1 MQIGWVDFSKTERD
15 KVVSILR
22 LLGTQTALDEL
33 GIGTVR
39 DAFSDMFFPGI
50 STLQTRAKYFVILPY
65 LFAQAEN
72 HRFKH
77 RRDVLAYIHNEE
89 FTLVKTLV
97 KNSGPEAYGI
107 VGSRNMEKMVKMKPS
122 SIYWNGLRTVGI
134 LRYLNISLDEACE
147 IVLRNERIKREVTLK
162 TESADE
168 AADDTDALAG
178 KTVLFSPIVPDYD
191 VQKDATIELTKK
203 EAQYLYDHFLDSPAT
218 CNSLTAYMLREK
230 IRFPSFWEIPYA
242 TVPSDISDAVHLAQ
256 EFAEFIYGAHLLYNI
271 IYADGCGLL
280 ILRASRLKRGN
291 PSLAIGRNPGCAHTL
306 QWATLTLRSMRRPCR
321 ELRTSEA
328 PSTPPSVHLC
338 WQQHLSGKKDWTS
351 ITTAEKSCTGICHQ
365 TQLIWSNGKAG
376 STVISAMRSVR
387 TWQTANSELSHLK
400 RAFGR
405 RPWIVRQW
413 P

>member
-39 DAFSDMFFPGI
+39 DAFSDMLFPGI

-134 LRYLNISLDEACE
+134 LRYPNISLDEACE
-147 IVLRNERIKREVTLK
+147 IVLRNERIKCEVTLK

-178 KTVLFSPIVPDYD
+178 KTVLFSP
-191 VQKDATIELTKK
+191 T
-203 EAQYLYDHFLDSPAT
+203 
-218 CNSLTAYMLREK
+218 
-230 IRFPSFWEIPYA
+230 FWEIPYA
-242 TVPSDISDAVHLAQ
+242 TIPSDISDAVHLAQ

-271 IYADGCGLL
+271 IYADGCGIHDDEVEAIRAEFKGYCDHYHSIHLEDVLAISKCPPMTSQFLRAFDTALQEGDIDAARDLL
-280 ILRASRLKRGN
+280 IRRERLVKQNRAKLNN
-291 PSLAIGRNPGCAHTL
+291 PKSYRFERPIHYYKLDYRFGTASTIINDI
-306 QWATLTLRSMRRPCR
+306 LTGL
-321 ELRTSEA
+321 EA
-328 PSTPPSVHLC
+328 
-338 WQQHLSGKKDWTS
+338 
-351 ITTAEKSCTGICHQ
+351 
-365 TQLIWSNGKAG
+365 
-376 STVISAMRSVR
+376 
-387 TWQTANSELSHLK
+387 
-400 RAFGR
+400 
-405 RPWIVRQW
+405 
-413 P
+413 

>member
-162 TESADE
+162 TMFKRTRLLNLPKKRHS
-168 AADDTDALAG
+168 TFTIISL
-178 KTVLFSPIVPDYD
+178 IV
-191 VQKDATIELTKK
+191 Q
-203 EAQYLYDHFLDSPAT
+203 
-218 CNSLTAYMLREK
+218 R
-230 IRFPSFWEIPYA
+230 
-242 TVPSDISDAVHLAQ
+242 
-256 EFAEFIYGAHLLYNI
+256 
-271 IYADGCGLL
+271 
-280 ILRASRLKRGN
+280 
-291 PSLAIGRNPGCAHTL
+291 LAIPSRRICCVKKFAFLPSGKSPMRRYQVTLAMPFIWRRN
-306 QWATLTLRSMRRPCR
+306 LRSSFMARIFFT
-321 ELRTSEA
+321 TSF
-328 PSTPPSVHLC
+328 
-338 WQQHLSGKKDWTS
+338 
-351 ITTAEKSCTGICHQ
+351 
-365 TQLIWSNGKAG
+365 TQMDVVSMTMK
-376 STVISAMRSVR
+376 
-387 TWQTANSELSHLK
+387 
-400 RAFGR
+400 
-405 RPWIVRQW
+405 
-413 P
+413 

>member
-1 MQIGWVDFSKTERD
+1 M
-15 KVVSILR
+15 
-22 LLGTQTALDEL
+22 
-33 GIGTVR
+33 
-39 DAFSDMFFPGI
+39 
-50 STLQTRAKYFVILPY
+50 ILPY

-134 LRYLNISLDEACE
+134 LRYPNISLDEACE

-271 IYADGCGLL
+271 IYADGCGIHDDEVEAIRAEFEGYCDHYHPIHLEDVLAISKCPPMTSQFLRAFDTALQEGDIDAARDLL
-280 ILRASRLKRGN
+280 IRRERLVKQNRAKLNN
-291 PSLAIGRNPGCAHTL
+291 PKSYRFERPIHYYKLDYRFGTASTIINDI
-306 QWATLTLRSMRRPCR
+306 LTGL
-321 ELRTSEA
+321 EA
-328 PSTPPSVHLC
+328 
-338 WQQHLSGKKDWTS
+338 
-351 ITTAEKSCTGICHQ
+351 
-365 TQLIWSNGKAG
+365 
-376 STVISAMRSVR
+376 
-387 TWQTANSELSHLK
+387 
-400 RAFGR
+400 
-405 RPWIVRQW
+405 
-413 P
+413 

>member
-39 DAFSDMFFPGI
+39 DAFSDMLFPGI

-134 LRYLNISLDEACE
+134 LRYPNIYGYE
-147 IVLRNERIKREVTLK
+147 IPDRIYNNR
-162 TESADE
+162 
-168 AADDTDALAG
+168 
-178 KTVLFSPIVPDYD
+178 DYD
-191 VQKDATIELTKK
+191 
-203 EAQYLYDHFLDSPAT
+203 
-218 CNSLTAYMLREK
+218 
-230 IRFPSFWEIPYA
+230 
-242 TVPSDISDAVHLAQ
+242 
-256 EFAEFIYGAHLLYNI
+256 YNI
-271 IYADGCGLL
+271 IIDDVARID
-280 ILRASRLKRGN
+280 
-291 PSLAIGRNPGCAHTL
+291 
-306 QWATLTLRSMRRPCR
+306 
-321 ELRTSEA
+321 
-328 PSTPPSVHLC
+328 
-338 WQQHLSGKKDWTS
+338 
-351 ITTAEKSCTGICHQ
+351 
-365 TQLIWSNGKAG
+365 
-376 STVISAMRSVR
+376 STVYTEWYDFRR
-387 TWQTANSELSHLK
+387 ANAVIWGDK
-400 RAFGR
+400 NF
-405 RPWIVRQW
+405 Q
-413 P
+413 

>member
-39 DAFSDMFFPGI
+39 DAFSDMLFPGI

-134 LRYLNISLDEACE
+134 LRYPNISLDEACE
-147 IVLRNERIKREVTLK
+147 IVLRNERIKCEVTLK

-242 TVPSDISDAVHLAQ
+242 TIPSDISDAVHLAQ

-271 IYADGCGLL
+271 IYADGCG
-280 ILRASRLKRGN
+280 IHDDEVEAIRAEFKGYYRQKRN
-291 PSLAIGRNPGCAHTL
+291 IRIYSGR
-306 QWATLTLRSMRRPCR
+306 
-321 ELRTSEA
+321 
-328 PSTPPSVHLC
+328 
-338 WQQHLSGKKDWTS
+338 
-351 ITTAEKSCTGICHQ
+351 
-365 TQLIWSNGKAG
+365 
-376 STVISAMRSVR
+376 
-387 TWQTANSELSHLK
+387 
-400 RAFGR
+400 
-405 RPWIVRQW
+405 
-413 P
+413 

>member
-50 STLQTRAKYFVILPY
+50 STLQTRAKYFVIPY

-134 LRYLNISLDEACE
+134 LRYPNISLDEACE

-178 KTVLFSPIVPDYD
+178 KTVLVSPIVPDYD
-191 VQKDATIELTKK
+191 VQRTRLLNLPKKRHSTFTII
-203 EAQYLYDHFLDSPAT
+203 
-218 CNSLTAYMLREK
+218 SLIVQR
-230 IRFPSFWEIPYA
+230 
-242 TVPSDISDAVHLAQ
+242 
-256 EFAEFIYGAHLLYNI
+256 
-271 IYADGCGLL
+271 
-280 ILRASRLKRGN
+280 
-291 PSLAIGRNPGCAHTL
+291 LAIPSRRICCVKKFAFLPSGKSPMRRYQVTLAMPFIWRRN
-306 QWATLTLRSMRRPCR
+306 LRSSFMARIFFT
-321 ELRTSEA
+321 TSF
-328 PSTPPSVHLC
+328 
-338 WQQHLSGKKDWTS
+338 
-351 ITTAEKSCTGICHQ
+351 
-365 TQLIWSNGKAG
+365 TQMDVVSMTMK
-376 STVISAMRSVR
+376 
-387 TWQTANSELSHLK
+387 
-400 RAFGR
+400 
-405 RPWIVRQW
+405 
-413 P
+413 

>member
-203 EAQYLYDHFLDSPAT
+203 RHSTFT
-218 CNSLTAYMLREK
+218 IISLIVQR
-230 IRFPSFWEIPYA
+230 
-242 TVPSDISDAVHLAQ
+242 
-256 EFAEFIYGAHLLYNI
+256 
-271 IYADGCGLL
+271 
-280 ILRASRLKRGN
+280 
-291 PSLAIGRNPGCAHTL
+291 LAIPSRRICCVKKFAFLPSGKSPMRRYQVTLAMPFIWRRN
-306 QWATLTLRSMRRPCR
+306 LRSSFMARIFFTTSLRRWMWYP
-321 ELRTSEA
+321 
-328 PSTPPSVHLC
+328 
-338 WQQHLSGKKDWTS
+338 
-351 ITTAEKSCTGICHQ
+351 
-365 TQLIWSNGKAG
+365 
-376 STVISAMRSVR
+376 
-387 TWQTANSELSHLK
+387 
-400 RAFGR
+400 
-405 RPWIVRQW
+405 
-413 P
+413 

>member
-39 DAFSDMFFPGI
+39 DAFSDMLFPGI

-134 LRYLNISLDEACE
+134 LRYPNISLDEACE
-147 IVLRNERIKREVTLK
+147 IVLRNERIKCEVTLK

-203 EAQYLYDHFLDSPAT
+203 RHSIFTIISLIAQ
-218 CNSLTAYMLREK
+218 R
-230 IRFPSFWEIPYA
+230 
-242 TVPSDISDAVHLAQ
+242 
-256 EFAEFIYGAHLLYNI
+256 
-271 IYADGCGLL
+271 
-280 ILRASRLKRGN
+280 
-291 PSLAIGRNPGCAHTL
+291 LAILSRHICCVKKSAFLPSGKSP
-306 QWATLTLRSMRRPCR
+306 MRRYRVTLATPFIWR
-321 ELRTSEA
+321 RNSRSSFMARIFFTTSF
-328 PSTPPSVHLC
+328 
-338 WQQHLSGKKDWTS
+338 
-351 ITTAEKSCTGICHQ
+351 
-365 TQLIWSNGKAG
+365 TQMDVVSMTMK
-376 STVISAMRSVR
+376 
-387 TWQTANSELSHLK
+387 
-400 RAFGR
+400 
-405 RPWIVRQW
+405 
-413 P
+413 

>member
-39 DAFSDMFFPGI
+39 DAFSDMLFPGI

-97 KNSGPEAYGI
+97 KNSGLEAYGI

-134 LRYLNISLDEACE
+134 LRYPNISLDEACE

-178 KTVLFSPIVPDYD
+178 KLFCSLLSCQTMMFKRTRLLNLPKKRHSTFTIISLIV
-191 VQKDATIELTKK
+191 Q
-203 EAQYLYDHFLDSPAT
+203 
-218 CNSLTAYMLREK
+218 R
-230 IRFPSFWEIPYA
+230 
-242 TVPSDISDAVHLAQ
+242 
-256 EFAEFIYGAHLLYNI
+256 
-271 IYADGCGLL
+271 
-280 ILRASRLKRGN
+280 
-291 PSLAIGRNPGCAHTL
+291 LAIPSRRICCVKKSAFLPSGKSPMRRYQVTLAMPFIWRRN
-306 QWATLTLRSMRRPCR
+306 LRSSFMARIFFT
-321 ELRTSEA
+321 TSF
-328 PSTPPSVHLC
+328 
-338 WQQHLSGKKDWTS
+338 
-351 ITTAEKSCTGICHQ
+351 
-365 TQLIWSNGKAG
+365 TQMDVVSMTMK
-376 STVISAMRSVR
+376 
-387 TWQTANSELSHLK
+387 
-400 RAFGR
+400 
-405 RPWIVRQW
+405 
-413 P
+413 